1 MTMEYLSERIT
12 NISDLEKLL
21 ENINIKAQVAR
32 KSACILEIQALAS
45 DIASLSEKAAG
56 FEFRIEKRKVKTM
69 KHKNKSPENDRHRS
83 RDFWLKTL

>member
-1 MTMEYLSERIT
+1 MEYLSERIT

-32 KSACILEIQALAS
+32 KSTCISDIQALAS

-56 FEFRIEKRKVKTM
+56 FEFRIEKRKVKSL
-69 KHKNKSPENDRHRS
+69 KRKNKSPENDRHRS

>member
-1 MTMEYLSERIT
+1 MEYLSERIT

-32 KSACILEIQALAS
+32 KSACISDIQALAS

-56 FEFRIEKRKVKTM
+56 FEFKIEKRKVNSPPCSSRRFSYAQM
-69 KHKNKSPENDRHRS
+69 KGREPIGR
-83 RDFWLKTL
+83 